1 MAGKDGGFFMVYMIY
16 VFIAIKGGNCHIT
29 LRIVFLSR
37 VLKDSLNESQ
47 NCESESDFGNF
58 GKGMH
63 LAISLAISRLCDRQR
78 VVKDVRMSRRALW
91 RRADTVAAGYPL
103 HLQQYVRLLALSL
116 TGSLDLA
123 PKYPWINSKRFCGLD
138 WPVERGFTMRGL
150 VRLKLGVLKSMFL

>member
-1 MAGKDGGFFMVYMIY
+1 MKVKT
-16 VFIAIKGGNCHIT
+16 VNQNPT
-29 LRIVFLSR
+29 LGTLGRECTLPYPW
-37 VLKDSLNESQ
+37 
-47 NCESESDFGNF
+47 
-58 GKGMH
+58 
-63 LAISLAISRLCDRQR
+63 ISRLCDRQR